1 MAEMTNMQQESSFGR
16 EHIPAAAVAA
26 VASIVVHI
34 GLVWMAG
41 LVNLQLL
48 GRTESTRPPRK
59 YESIA
64 LGAVEVNPETQE
76 EVLTALRALGGD
88 APLHVA
94 ESVEEFRVEPELAAT
109 EPPVVDEGALA
120 GETEAIAEPS
130 AVPAPE
136 AWTPKQ
142 AIMAVENAVVKEV
155 LPGLERRLIPS
166 IERVPDAPDLFL
178 TPSRERVP
186 GATAIGQP
194 VAPQPV
200 ADIAEAVVG
209 GAVESAA
216 PEGIDE
222 SVAPGGEREL
232 FEETPEEVTDVDPI
246 EQVLTAS
253 IETYSNLRDYRYG
266 YFKLEVERAGK
277 QLLPVRPKDIM
288 LVQDCSA
295 SMSEQRLYF
304 CREGLRRSLA
314 HIGAADRFNIARF
327 ADNVETCF
335 EDWVTKT
342 PETLEQAEEY
352 INSMQSVGYTDLFA
366 SMRDLLSVDSREGR
380 PVVAF
385 VITDG
390 LANKGVTDNTQIIGE
405 FSRLN
410 AGRIS
415 VFTMG
420 TFEKAN
426 QYLIDLLS
434 YCNKG
439 HVNVVTSGRWDIPDV
454 AESVMLGISR
464 PVLSDL
470 RLQFSAGSSVE
481 VYPQQVSN
489 LYLDRPLVLYGRYRK
504 GETRLVF
511 QAVGQAGSRA
521 CDMVFDLPLAHSPTD
536 SMDKSI
542 RQKWARQKI
551 YHLIGEYARSRNRD
565 VLLELRRTARTYNEE
580 IPYKRSLF

>member
-1 MAEMTNMQQESSFGR
+1 
-16 EHIPAAAVAA
+16 
-26 VASIVVHI
+26 
-34 GLVWMAG
+34 
-41 LVNLQLL
+41 
-48 GRTESTRPPRK
+48 
-59 YESIA
+59 
-64 LGAVEVNPETQE
+64 
-76 EVLTALRALGGD
+76 
-88 APLHVA
+88 
-94 ESVEEFRVEPELAAT
+94 
-109 EPPVVDEGALA
+109 
-120 GETEAIAEPS
+120 
-130 AVPAPE
+130 
-136 AWTPKQ
+136 
-142 AIMAVENAVVKEV
+142 
-155 LPGLERRLIPS
+155 
-166 IERVPDAPDLFL
+166 
-178 TPSRERVP
+178 
-186 GATAIGQP
+186 
-194 VAPQPV
+194 
-200 ADIAEAVVG
+200 
-209 GAVESAA
+209 
-216 PEGIDE
+216 
-222 SVAPGGEREL
+222 
-232 FEETPEEVTDVDPI
+232 
-246 EQVLTAS
+246 
-253 IETYSNLRDYRYG
+253 
-266 YFKLEVERAGK
+266 
-277 QLLPVRPKDIM
+277 
-288 LVQDCSA
+288 
-295 SMSEQRLYF
+295 
-304 CREGLRRSLA
+304 
-314 HIGAADRFNIARF
+314 
-327 ADNVETCF
+327 VETCF